1 MGPGSRCNGE
11 PEYKVYVT
19 HVYNRIK
26 EFNLELRVTLLAN
39 NLPARRKEPSSRSLA
54 GAATAVKPDWSGHV
68 VIDFNVLVDV
78 VERVL

>member
-1 MGPGSRCNGE
+1 MENLNIRFMLRMYIHITE
-11 PEYKVYVT
+11 L
-19 HVYNRIK
+19 R

-68 VIDFNVLVDV
+68 VIDFKVLVDV
-78 VERVL
+78 IERVL